1 VPHIINSTCVV
12 KQTLPY
18 VLSIKSI
25 AASVPPQSKL
35 PNRNARDL
43 AAPHGEI

>member
-1 VPHIINSTCVV
+1 M
-12 KQTLPY
+12 
-18 VLSIKSI
+18 LSIKPI